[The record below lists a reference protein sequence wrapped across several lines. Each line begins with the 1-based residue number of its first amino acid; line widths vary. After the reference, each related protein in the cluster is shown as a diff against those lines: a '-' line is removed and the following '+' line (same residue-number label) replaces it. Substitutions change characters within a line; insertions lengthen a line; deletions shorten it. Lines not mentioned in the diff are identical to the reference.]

1 MYTLVPI
8 GFLGGLITGISP
20 CILPVLPVVLV
31 SGANNRAP
39 YRVIAGLVLSF
50 SSVTLVGT
58 VVLQQLHLPPD
69 IVRWVGLGALT
80 AIGLGLVFP
89 RLERLL
95 ELPFARI
102 PQRDIAGGRKG
113 FGLGLALGVLYAP
126 CAGPVLAAIVVAGA
140 TGRVG
145 LDTVALTLSFAVGAA
160 LPLLLFALGGQRV
173 AERVSAFRTRQR
185 QIRVAGGVIMLVFA
199 VALALN
205 VPARVQRAIPDY
217 TSALQDRIGT
227 PNVSEHRAPGGL
239 AGCVEGSVR
248 LQDCGTAPDIVGIDS
263 WFNTTGDAPIDLKT
277 LRGKVVLVDFWTYS
291 CINCQRAI
299 EHVTGWYDQYK
310 DQGFTVIGVHTPEY
324 AFEQIRTNVIQGA
337 ADLHI
342 KYPVALDNSYATWNN
357 YQNKYWPASYLVD
370 ADGVVR
376 HVKFGEGD
384 YDLTEGMIRDL
395 LAQAKR

>member
-1 MYTLVPI
+1 MYTLVLI

-20 CILPVLPVVLV
+20 CILPVLPVVLF
-31 SGANNRAP
+31 SGASRAP

-50 SSVTLVGT
+50 SVVTLVGT

-69 IVRWVGLGALT
+69 IIRWAGLLALT
-80 AIGLGLVFP
+80 AIGIGLIFP
-89 RLERLL
+89 RVERLL
-95 ELPFARI
+95 ETPFARL
-102 PQRDIAGGRKG
+102 PQRDITASRKG

-145 LDTVALTLSFAVGAA
+145 VGTVALTVSFAAGAA
-160 LPLLLFALGGQRV
+160 LPLLLFALGGHRV
-173 AERVSAFRTRQR
+173 AERVKAFQHRQR
-185 QIRVAGGVIMLVFA
+185 QIRVVGGVVMLVGA

-205 VPARVQRAIPDY
+205 LPATVQRNIPDY
-217 TSALQDRIGT
+217 TATLQTRIAPAGT
-227 PNVSEHRAPGGL
+227 GL
-239 AGCVEGSVR
+239 SGCAEGASR
-248 LQDCGTAPDIVGIDS
+248 LQDCGTAPDLVGIDS
-263 WFNTTGDAPIDLKT
+263 WFNTASDAPVDLKA

-299 EHVTGWYDQYK
+299 EHVTAWNDRYK

-324 AFEQIRTNVIQGA
+324 EFEHDRDNVIKGA

-342 KYPVALDNSYATWNN
+342 NYPVALDNSYATWNN
-357 YQNKYWPASYLVD
+357 YQNQYWPASYLVD
-370 ADGVVR
+370 AAGVVR

-384 YDLTEGMIRDL
+384 YDVTEGMIRDL

>member
-1 MYTLVPI
+1 MYTLVLI

-20 CILPVLPVVLV
+20 CILPVLPVVLF
-31 SGANNRAP
+31 SGASRAP

-50 SSVTLVGT
+50 SLVTLAGT

-69 IVRWVGLGALT
+69 VIRWAGLLALT
-80 AIGLGLVFP
+80 AIGLGLIFP
-89 RLERLL
+89 GVERLL
-95 ELPFARI
+95 ERPFTRI
-102 PQRDIAGGRKG
+102 PQRDIAGSRKG

-145 LDTVALTLSFAVGAA
+145 LDTVVLTVSFAVGIA
-160 LPLLLFALGGQRV
+160 LPLLLFALGGHRV
-173 AERVSAFRTRQR
+173 AERVKAFQHRHR
-185 QIRVAGGVIMLVFA
+185 QIRVAGGVVMLVAA

-205 VPARVQRAIPDY
+205 LPATVQRNIPDY
-217 TSALQDRIGT
+217 TAALQTHI
-227 PNVSEHRAPGGL
+227 APASGGL
-239 AGCVEGSVR
+239 GSCEEGASQ
-248 LQDCGTAPDIVGIDS
+248 LQDCGTAPDLVGIDS
-263 WFNTTGDAPIDLKT
+263 WFNTPSDLPIDLKA
-277 LRGKVVLVDFWTYS
+277 LRGEVVLVDFWTYS

-299 EHVTGWYDQYK
+299 EHVAAWYDRYK

-324 AFEQIRTNVIQGA
+324 EFEHDRDNVIKGA

-342 KYPVALDNSYATWNN
+342 NYPVALDNSYATWNN
-357 YQNKYWPASYLVD
+357 YQNQYWPASYLID

-376 HVKFGEGD
+376 HIKFGEGD
-384 YDLTEGMIRDL
+384 YDVTERMIRDL